1 MNGES
6 QTLGA
11 DGLLVAKVFVL
22 WAAAFGLDE
31 AGREIHDAES
41 PLALTPPNDPL
52 AAKRDGWGNRLTGM
66 IRELLRLI
74 DVHSIM
80 RKPTWDGV
88 RVLLLFLPLLVQ
100 ASDCEDAERQVTTPS
115 SSSLEQCTEHRRR

>member
-6 QTLGA
+6 HVLGA

-31 AGREIHDAES
+31 AGKEIDDAEPS
-41 PLALTPPNDPL
+41 LALTPPNDSL
-52 AAKRDGWGNRLTGM
+52 AAKRDGWGNRLVGM

-74 DVHSIM
+74 GVHSIM
-80 RKPTWDGV
+80 HKPTWDGV
-88 RVLLLFLPLLVQ
+88 RVLLLLLPLLMK
-100 ASDCEDAERQVTTPS
+100 ASDCEDAEHQVTTLS
-115 SSSLEQCTEHRRR
+115 LSSLERYTEH